1 MIRRSLICLVMA
13 VVLASVT
20 CLPCFATHELS
31 LPEHSMTVQVPDQFT
46 LIHKNNL
53 AGQGDLLAEFGTT
66 VTDTDLKFTQEG
78 YLFLAISPSMRCTM
92 FMSYGV
98 SDVSA
103 TIGDLISYRDLPTA
117 RRLLLGDTMPETAV
131 VKEIEQNGALFYR
144 VDFGETEGAKRIAYF
159 TVMNGKS
166 YTLCMVD
173 NNKEPSKNASEALDF
188 TFENW
193 QYTILAEA
201 QKIDAFEDKVIRVI
215 GWIAIPVLLIAAVY
229 VLRLIVRDLQ
239 KRRLEENR
247 RNIMPKKPRR

>member
-117 RRLLLGDTMPETAV
+117 RRLLLGDTMPET
-131 VKEIEQNGALFYR
+131 
-144 VDFGETEGAKRIAYF
+144 
-159 TVMNGKS
+159 
-166 YTLCMVD
+166 
-173 NNKEPSKNASEALDF
+173 
-188 TFENW
+188 
-193 QYTILAEA
+193 
-201 QKIDAFEDKVIRVI
+201 
-215 GWIAIPVLLIAAVY
+215 
-229 VLRLIVRDLQ
+229 
-239 KRRLEENR
+239 
-247 RNIMPKKPRR
+247 